1 MSSTEEFRRNS
12 DNFCYRHPDRQ
23 SFVLCQRCMRTVC
36 SECRTPAAVGVIC
49 PECMAEQRAAQTPA
63 QKKAERRW
71 ASRPMAVVS
80 GDRPRMT
87 LGIIAV
93 TGLAY
98 IIGII
103 PGVGGVLSSLL
114 AFNSIFLLPQAGF
127 IQPWRLVTVALVHD
141 GFFHVGLNM
150 LALWFIGRSLEPLLG
165 RWRFLALYILGAV
178 GGSVAVA
185 LLAPGVWTVGASGAI
200 FALFGA
206 LLVIG
211 RHIGA
216 DIRVIGILIAINFA
230 WPFVLAGFNA
240 IGSGDFAGSLAAIGI
255 SWQAHLGGL
264 LTGAVVGLIYS
275 RTRAASQ
282 RRLQTGLMIAFTAA
296 LIALLAVPAIAY
308 F

>member
-1 MSSTEEFRRNS
+1 MSTTDEFRRNS

-49 PECMAEQRAAQTPA
+49 PECMAQQRATQTPA

-71 ASRPMAVVS
+71 SSRPMSVVS
-80 GDRPRMT
+80 SGRPTMT

-93 TGLAY
+93 TGLVY
-98 IIGII
+98 IIGLV
-103 PGVGGVLSSLL
+103 PGLGGVLSDLL
-114 AFNSIFLLPQAGF
+114 AFNSVFVLPQAGVL
-127 IQPWRLVTVALVHD
+127 QPWRLLTVALVHG
-141 GFFHVGLNM
+141 GFLHMALNM

-165 RWRFLALYILGAV
+165 RARFLILYLVGAL

-211 RHIGA
+211 RHLGA
-216 DIRVIGILIAINFA
+216 DIRVIAILIAINFA
-230 WPFVLAGFNA
+230 WPFVLAGVNA
-240 IGSGDFAGSLAAIGI
+240 IGSGDFTGSLAAIGI

-264 LTGAVVGLIYS
+264 VTGAVVGLIYS
-275 RTRAASQ
+275 RTRAQ
-282 RRLQTGLMIAFTAA
+282 RQRGLQTGLLVAFAVL
-296 LIALLAVPAIAY
+296 LIALLAVPAVAY

>member
-1 MSSTEEFRRNS
+1 MSTTDEFRRNS

-49 PECMAEQRAAQTPA
+49 PECMAQQRAAQTPS

-71 ASRPMAVVS
+71 ASRPMSVVS
-80 GDRPRMT
+80 SGRPTMT

-93 TGLAY
+93 TGLVY
-98 IIGII
+98 IIGLI
-103 PGVGGVLSSLL
+103 PGVGGVLSDLL
-114 AFNSIFLLPQAGF
+114 AFNSFFLLPQAGLL
-127 IQPWRLVTVALVHD
+127 QPWRLLTVALVH
-141 GFFHVGLNM
+141 GSFLHMALNM

-165 RWRFLALYILGAV
+165 RARFLILYLLGAL

-211 RHIGA
+211 RHLGA
-216 DIRVIGILIAINFA
+216 DIRVIAILIGINFA
-230 WPFVLAGFNA
+230 WPFVLAGINA
-240 IGSGDFAGSLAAIGI
+240 IGSGDFASSLSAIGI

-264 LTGAVVGLIYS
+264 VTAAVVGVIYS
-275 RTRAASQ
+275 RTRAQ
-282 RRLQTGLMIAFTAA
+282 RQRGLQIGLLVAFTVV
-296 LIALLAVPAIAY
+296 LIALLAIPAVAY
-308 F
+308 L

>member
-1 MSSTEEFRRNS
+1 MSTTEEFRRNS

-49 PECMAEQRAAQTPA
+49 PECMAQQRAAQTPA

-71 ASRPMAVVS
+71 ASRPMSVVS
-80 GDRPRMT
+80 SGRPTMT

-93 TGLAY
+93 TGLVY
-98 IIGII
+98 ILGIV
-103 PGVGGVLSSLL
+103 PGLGSVLSDLL
-114 AFNSIFLLPQAGF
+114 AFNSVFVLPQAGVL
-127 IQPWRLVTVALVHD
+127 QPWRLLTVALVHG
-141 GFFHVGLNM
+141 GFLHVALNM

-165 RWRFLALYILGAV
+165 RARFLILYLLGAL

-211 RHIGA
+211 RHLGA
-216 DIRVIGILIAINFA
+216 DIRVIAILIAINFA
-230 WPFVLAGFNA
+230 WPFVLAGVNA
-240 IGSGDFAGSLAAIGI
+240 IGSGDFAASLAAIGI

-264 LTGAVVGLIYS
+264 VTGAVVGLIYS
-275 RTRAASQ
+275 RTRAHRQ
-282 RRLQTGLMIAFTAA
+282 RGLQTGLLVAFTVV
-296 LIALLAVPAIAY
+296 LVGLLAIPAVAY

>member
-1 MSSTEEFRRNS
+1 MSTTEEFRRNS

-49 PECMAEQRAAQTPA
+49 PECMAQQRATQTPA

-71 ASRPMAVVS
+71 ASRPMSVVS
-80 GDRPRMT
+80 SGRPTMT

-93 TGLAY
+93 TGLVY
-98 IIGII
+98 IIGLI
-103 PGVGGVLSSLL
+103 PGVGSVLSDLL
-114 AFNSIFLLPQAGF
+114 AFNSFFVLPQAG
-127 IQPWRLVTVALVHD
+127 ILQPWRLLTVALVH
-141 GFFHVGLNM
+141 GSFLHMALNM

-165 RWRFLALYILGAV
+165 RARFLILYLLGAL

-211 RHIGA
+211 RHLGA
-216 DIRVIGILIAINFA
+216 DIRVIAILIAINFA
-230 WPFVLAGFNA
+230 WPFVLAGINA
-240 IGSGDFAGSLAAIGI
+240 IGSGDFASSLAAIGI

-264 LTGAVVGLIYS
+264 VTGAVVGVIYS
-275 RTRAASQ
+275 RTRAQ
-282 RRLQTGLMIAFTAA
+282 RQRGLQTGLLVAVTVV
-296 LIALLAVPAIAY
+296 LVALLAIPAVAY
-308 F
+308 L